1 MKPVTMYYV
10 GLNPTATSV
19 YIRVDVYQFFLKED
33 GTSAALCWF
42 VTDREWMVVDIE
54 MLVPSKPILN
64 E

>member
-1 MKPVTMYYV
+1 MEPVRMYYV
-10 GLNPTATSV
+10 GLNPTTTPV

-42 VTDREWMVVDIE
+42 VAAREWLVVDIK